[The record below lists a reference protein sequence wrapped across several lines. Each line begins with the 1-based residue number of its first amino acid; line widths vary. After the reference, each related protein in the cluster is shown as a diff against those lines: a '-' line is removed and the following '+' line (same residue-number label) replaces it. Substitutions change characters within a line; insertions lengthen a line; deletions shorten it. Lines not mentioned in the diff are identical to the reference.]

1 MAEGFARA
9 YGSDVVDVFSAG
21 LAAAN
26 YIADETRKVMLEKGI
41 DLGEQFPKDVRLV
54 RPALMDIVVNISGF
68 PLPEGEWKDVR
79 EWYIPDPIGESEKFH
94 REVRDQ
100 VEVRVMEL
108 LLEIRGRSVARP
120 VAPAPRPSTGSRVR
134 FGRPRT

>member
-9 YGSDVVDVFSAG
+9 YGSDVVEAFSAG

-26 YIADETRKVMLEKGI
+26 VIAQETRKVMGEKGI

-79 EWYIPDPIGESEKFH
+79 EWAIPDPIGESEKFH
-94 REVRDQ
+94 REIRDQ
-100 VEVRVMEL
+100 VEVKVMEL
-108 LLEIRGRSVARP
+108 LLGLRGREP
-120 VAPAPRPSTGSRVR
+120 VSPVQPAQRPSTGSRVR
-134 FGRPRT
+134 FGRSRH